1 MAWCCFLTVAISGCK
16 TLGPSEKFAFDV
28 EADSSVLKIDSAELT
43 IEADED
49 EAIALSVDEL
59 NVSDLAMVLARD
71 YDISAVFAE
80 DLLEK
85 NITFSVAAVGVD
97 DLLSLISRALDVRYY
112 KVGNAYYVGKCQRAD
127 RGFQAFPIVGFT
139 SDELTQLIKPLL
151 SELGTSAISGNFL
164 VVTDEVVIL
173 ENVARLLRSYSSVS
187 FPVKFVF
194 VGVSDSTTFGASG
207 TFSASYLGGSAVKD
221 TAEVLTGF
229 STELALKAYF
239 DKSHVSR
246 LRSFSVRVS
255 EGQKFKRDLQT
266 QIPYRKRVVVE
277 SGAVV
282 DGDLAFIDVGF
293 SLAATIFPVGENWRV
308 QLTVDDG
315 VVTDYVDSLPIKQES
330 QLVIDTVCKG
340 GGYTLLGAFDSS
352 LFSTSMG
359 FLSGAQRE
367 KELTQTLLYVKLPT
381 I

>member
-1 MAWCCFLTVAISGCK
+1 M
-16 TLGPSEKFAFDV
+16 

-139 SDELTQLIKPLL
+139 SEELTQLIKPLL
-151 SELGTSAISGNFL
+151 SELGTSAISGSFL

-173 ENVARLLRSYSSVS
+173 ENVARLLNSYSSIS
-187 FPVKFVF
+187 FPVEFIF
-194 VGVSDSTTFGASG
+194 VGVSDSSTLGASG
-207 TFSASYLGGSAVKD
+207 SLSASYLGGSAVED
-221 TAEVLTGF
+221 ALSGF
-229 STELALKAYF
+229 TSELALKAYF

-255 EGQKFKRDLQT
+255 EGQEFKRDLQT

-293 SLAATIFPVGENWRV
+293 SLVATVFPVGENWRV